1 MSTSPEAA
9 PPTGGG
15 GRALLVH
22 DGESGFGFD
31 WLAALA
37 RLWPRRWR
45 LAALAIAGA
54 VAAYALS
61 FLVPPVYV
69 ASVTLME
76 ASGSSSGSMS
86 PQFGLMAQQFGLGL
100 GASASGI
107 SSYPEIVRSR
117 QLLTRVLGQSFPT
130 SRNRT
135 VLLLDRLT
143 RPAPAARRLDIGIR
157 KLRQRVVVALD
168 RRTGILTM
176 RVSLDDP
183 ALAAAVATAACATL
197 QDIVV
202 HSMNTQAGANR
213 RFIEARVADARRDLA
228 RAEDALR
235 AFRENNLRGS
245 SPRLL
250 TEEARR
256 TREMRTQEEIM
267 LTLTRQYEISRVE
280 EQKNVPVINVLDP
293 AVPPSFRS
301 APRRSVLAAL
311 GLLLALACGVAWVLM
326 REPEATRADVA
337 NRG

>member
-45 LAALAIAGA
+45 LVVLAIGGA
-54 VAAYALS
+54 VVAFSLS
-61 FLVPPVYV
+61 FLLPLVYV

-76 ASGSSSGSMS
+76 APGSSSGSMS
-86 PQFGLMAQQFGLGL
+86 PQLGLMAQQFGLGL
-100 GASASGI
+100 GASASGV
-107 SSYPEIVRSR
+107 STYPEIVRSR
-117 QLLTRVLGQSFPT
+117 QLLTRVLEQRFPT
-130 SRNRT
+130 TGNRA

-143 RPAPAARRLDIGIR
+143 RPAPAARRLDVGIR
-157 KLRQRVVVALD
+157 RLRQRVDVALD
-168 RRTGILTM
+168 RRTSILTL

-183 ALAAAVATAACATL
+183 VLAAAVATATCASL

-213 RFIEARVADARRDLA
+213 RFVEARVTEARRDLA

-250 TEEARR
+250 TEEARLA
-256 TREMRTQEEIM
+256 RETRTQEEIM
-267 LTLTRQYEISRVE
+267 LTLTRQYEIACVE

-293 AVPPSFRS
+293 AVPPAFRS

-311 GLLLALACGVAWVLM
+311 GLLLSLACGAAWVLV
-326 REPEATRADVA
+326 REPESAKVVA
-337 NRG
+337 GEHD

>member
-1 MSTSPEAA
+1 VSAPSDAVSATAA
-9 PPTGGG
+9 S
-15 GRALLVH
+15 GRTLLVL
-22 DGESGFGFD
+22 DDEIGAGFD
-31 WLAALA
+31 WRGALA
-37 RLWPRRWR
+37 RLWPRRRR
-45 LAALAIAGA
+45 LAVLAVGGA
-54 VAAYALS
+54 VVAYALS
-61 FLVPPVYV
+61 FLLPPVYV

-76 ASGSSSGSMS
+76 AQSSSLGSMS
-86 PQFGLMAQQFGLGL
+86 PQLGLMEQQYGLRL
-100 GASASGI
+100 GASTSGV
-107 SSYPEIVRSR
+107 STYPEIVRSR
-117 QLLTRVLGQSFPT
+117 QLLTRVLGQHFLT
-130 SRNRT
+130 ARNST
-135 VLLLDRLT
+135 VRLLDRLT
-143 RPAPAARRLDIGIR
+143 RPAPAARRLDIGVR
-157 KLRQRVVVALD
+157 RLRERVDPALD
-168 RRTGILTM
+168 RRTNILTV

-183 ALAAAVATAACATL
+183 VLAAAVATAACATL

-213 RFIEARVADARRDLA
+213 RFIEARVAEARRDLA

-235 AFRENNLRGS
+235 TFRENNLRGS

-256 TREMRTQEEIM
+256 AREMRTQEEIM